1 MDFDLNSDQ
10 KHYRDLAKSFSD
22 KELKPNAAE
31 WDKEAF
37 FPKETLMKAGE
48 LGFLSL
54 YVDTNLGGMGLGRL
68 DASIVFEQ
76 LAQGC
81 TSTTAF
87 MTIHNMAIWMVS
99 KFGSEELKTEWFPQ
113 LSSGEKL
120 ASYCLTEPGSGSDS
134 ASLRTT
140 AKKDGDNYI
149 LNGSKAFISGSG
161 ATDCLV
167 LMARTGDSGAKG
179 ISCFLIPADLPGIEY
194 GKNEPKMGWKNQP
207 TRLVSLTDVKVS
219 KKNLVGEE
227 GNGFKIAMQG
237 LDGGRINIATC
248 SIGTA
253 QSALEEAQNYMNQRE
268 QFGKKISEFQTMQ
281 FKIADMVTEL
291 IAARTMTRLAA
302 SKVDKNDSEATIYS
316 AMAKRFATDVG
327 FNVCN
332 EALQIFGGY
341 GYIQE
346 YPLERYVRDV
356 RVHQIL
362 EGTNEIMK
370 MIIGRRMIMEDAASI
385 CLLYTSDAADE

>member
-1 MDFDLNSDQ
+1 M
-10 KHYRDLAKSFSD
+10 
-22 KELKPNAAE
+22 
-31 WDKEAF
+31 
-37 FPKETLMKAGE
+37 
-48 LGFLSL
+48 SL

-99 KFGSEELKTEWFPQ
+99 KFASEELKEEWFPK
-113 LSSGEKL
+113 LSSGKKL
-120 ASYCLTEPGSGSDS
+120 ASYCLTEPGSGSDA
-134 ASLRTT
+134 ASLKTT
-140 AKKDGDNYI
+140 AKENGDYFI
-149 LNGSKAFISGSG
+149 LNGSKSFISGSG
-161 ATDCLV
+161 ATDCLI
-167 LMARTGDSGAKG
+167 LMARTGDEGAKG
-179 ISCFLIPADLPGIEY
+179 ISCFLIPADSPGIEY

-207 TRLVSLTDVKVS
+207 TRLVSLTDVKVP
-219 KKNLVGEE
+219 KKNLIGEE

-253 QSALEEAQNYMNQRE
+253 QSALEEAQKYMNERE
-268 QFGKKISEFQTMQ
+268 QFGKRISEFQGMQ

-302 SKVDKNDSEATIYS
+302 SKIDSNDSEATVYS

-346 YPLERYVRDV
+346 YPLERHVRDV

-385 CLLYTSDAADE
+385 IQ

>member
-1 MDFDLNSDQ
+1 MDFDLTTTQ
-10 KHYRDLAKSFSD
+10 KEYRDLARNFSE
-22 KELKPNAAE
+22 KELKPYAAQ
-31 WDKEAF
+31 WDREAV
-37 FPKETLMKAGE
+37 FPKETLSKAGE

-54 YVDTNLGGMGLGRL
+54 YVDTNYGGMGLGRL
-68 DASIVFEQ
+68 DASIIFEQ

-99 KFGSEELKTEWFPQ
+99 KFASEDLKEEWFPA
-113 LSSGEKL
+113 LSQGAKL
-120 ASYCLTEPGSGSDS
+120 ASYCLTEPGSGSDA
-134 ASLRTT
+134 ASLKTT
-140 AKKDGDNYI
+140 AKKEGDHFI

-167 LMARTGDSGAKG
+167 LMARTGEQGAKG

-194 GKNEPKMGWKNQP
+194 GKNELKMGWKNQP
-207 TRLVSLTDVKVS
+207 TRLVSLTDVKVH
-219 KKNLVGEE
+219 KKNLIGEE

-253 QSALEEAQNYMNQRE
+253 QAAMEEAQRYMNERE
-268 QFGKKISEFQTMQ
+268 QFGKKISEFQAMQ

-291 IAARTMTRLAA
+291 VAARNMTRLAA
-302 SKVDKNDSEATIYS
+302 FKIDQGHGEATTYS
-316 AMAKRFATDVG
+316 AMAKRYATDVG

-346 YPLERYVRDV
+346 YPLERNVRDV

-362 EGTNEIMK
+362 EGTNEIMR

-385 CLLYTSDAADE
+385 IQ

>member
-1 MDFDLNSDQ
+1 MDFDLTTTQ
-10 KHYRDLAKSFSD
+10 KEYRDLARNFSE
-22 KELKPNAAE
+22 KELKPYAAQ
-31 WDKEAF
+31 WDREAI
-37 FPKETLMKAGE
+37 FPKETLSKAGE

-54 YVDTNLGGMGLGRL
+54 YVDTNYGGMGLGRL
-68 DASIVFEQ
+68 DASIIFEQ

-99 KFGSEELKTEWFPQ
+99 KFASEELKEEWFPA
-113 LSSGEKL
+113 LSQGTKL
-120 ASYCLTEPGSGSDS
+120 ASYCLTEPGSGSDA
-134 ASLRTT
+134 ASLKTT
-140 AKKDGDNYI
+140 AKKEGDHFI

-167 LMARTGDSGAKG
+167 LMARTGEQGAKG

-194 GKNEPKMGWKNQP
+194 GKNELKMGWKNQP
-207 TRLVSLTDVKVS
+207 TRLVSLTDVKVHR
-219 KKNLVGEE
+219 KNLIGEE

-253 QSALEEAQNYMNQRE
+253 QAAMEEAQRYMNERE
-268 QFGKKISEFQTMQ
+268 QFGKKISEFQAMQ

-291 IAARTMTRLAA
+291 VAARNMTRLAA
-302 SKVDKNDSEATIYS
+302 FKIDQGHGEATTYS
-316 AMAKRFATDVG
+316 AMAKRYATDVG

-346 YPLERYVRDV
+346 YPLERNVRDV

-362 EGTNEIMK
+362 EGTNEIMR

-385 CLLYTSDAADE
+385 IQ

>member
-10 KHYRDLAKSFSD
+10 NNYRDLAKSFSD
-22 KELKPNAAE
+22 KELKPFAAE

-37 FPKETLMKAGE
+37 FPKETLTKAGE

-99 KFGSEELKTEWFPQ
+99 KFASEELRTEWFPQ

-120 ASYCLTEPGSGSDS
+120 ASYCLTEPGSGSDA
-134 ASLRTT
+134 ASLRTI
-140 AKKDGDNYI
+140 AKKDGDYFI

-161 ATDCLV
+161 VTDCLV
-167 LMARTGDSGAKG
+167 LMAITCDVGAKG
-179 ISCFLIPADLPGIEY
+179 ISCFLIPADSPGIEY

-207 TRLVSLTDVKVS
+207 TRLVSLTDVKIS
-219 KKNLVGEE
+219 KNNLIGKEGE
-227 GNGFKIAMQG
+227 GFKIAMQG

-253 QSALEEAQNYMNQRE
+253 QSALEEAQKYMNERE
-268 QFGKKISEFQTMQ
+268 QFGKKISEFQAMQ

-291 IAARTMTRLAA
+291 VAARTMTRLAA
-302 SKVDKNDSEATIYS
+302 SKVDSNDPEATIYS

-327 FNVCN
+327 FKVCN

-385 CLLYTSDAADE
+385 IQ

>member
-1 MDFDLNSDQ
+1 MDFDLTSDQ
-10 KHYRDLAKSFSD
+10 KNYRDLAKNFSD
-22 KELKPNAAE
+22 KELKPFAAM
-31 WDKEAF
+31 WDKEAL
-37 FPKETLMKAGE
+37 FPKETLNKAGE

-54 YVDTNLGGMGLGRL
+54 YVDTDLGGMGLGRL

-99 KFGSEELKTEWFPQ
+99 KFASEKLKNEWFPQ
-113 LSSGEKL
+113 LSTGEKL
-120 ASYCLTEPGSGSDS
+120 SSYCLTEPGSGSDA

-140 AKKDGDNYI
+140 AKKVGGDFI

-161 ATDCLV
+161 ATDCLI
-167 LMARTGDSGAKG
+167 LMARTGETGSKG
-179 ISCFLIPADLPGIEY
+179 ISCFLVPADLPGIEY

-207 TRLVSLTDVKVS
+207 TRLVSLTDVRIS
-219 KKNLVGEE
+219 KDNLIGEE

-253 QSALEEAQNYMNQRE
+253 QSALEEAQNYMNERE
-268 QFGKKISEFQTMQ
+268 QFGKKISEFQAMQ
-281 FKIADMVTEL
+281 FKIADMVTDL
-291 IAARTMTRLAA
+291 VAARTMTRLAA
-302 SKVDKNDSEATIYS
+302 YKIDKGDVEATTYS

-346 YPLERYVRDV
+346 YPLERHVRDV

-370 MIIGRRMIMEDAASI
+370 MIIGRRMVMEDAASI
-385 CLLYTSDAADE
+385 IQ

>member
-1 MDFDLNSDQ
+1 MDFDLTTTQ
-10 KHYRDLAKSFSD
+10 KEYRDLARNFSE
-22 KELKPNAAE
+22 KELKPYAAQ
-31 WDKEAF
+31 WDREAI
-37 FPKETLMKAGE
+37 FPKETLSKAGE

-54 YVDTNLGGMGLGRL
+54 YVDTNYGGMGLGRL
-68 DASIVFEQ
+68 DASIIFEQ

-99 KFGSEELKTEWFPQ
+99 KFASEDLKEEWFPA
-113 LSSGEKL
+113 LSQGTKL
-120 ASYCLTEPGSGSDS
+120 ASYCLTEPGSGSDA
-134 ASLRTT
+134 ASLKTT
-140 AKKDGDNYI
+140 AKKEGDHFI

-167 LMARTGDSGAKG
+167 LMARTGEQGAKG

-194 GKNEPKMGWKNQP
+194 GKNELKMGWKNQP
-207 TRLVSLTDVKVS
+207 TRLVSLTDVKVH
-219 KKNLVGEE
+219 KKNLIGEE

-253 QSALEEAQNYMNQRE
+253 QAAMEEAQRYMNERE
-268 QFGKKISEFQTMQ
+268 QFGKKISEFQAMQ

-291 IAARTMTRLAA
+291 VAARNMTRLAA
-302 SKVDKNDSEATIYS
+302 FKIDQGHGEATTYS
-316 AMAKRFATDVG
+316 AMAKRYATDVG

-346 YPLERYVRDV
+346 YPLERNVRDV

-362 EGTNEIMK
+362 EGTNEIMR

-385 CLLYTSDAADE
+385 IQ

>member
-140 AKKDGDNYI
+140 AKKDGDYFI

-385 CLLYTSDAADE
+385 IQ

>member
-1 MDFDLNSDQ
+1 MDFDLTTNQ
-10 KHYRDLAKSFSD
+10 KEYRDLARNFSE
-22 KELKPNAAE
+22 KELKPYAAQ
-31 WDKEAF
+31 WDREAI
-37 FPKETLMKAGE
+37 FPKETLSKAGE

-54 YVDTNLGGMGLGRL
+54 YVDTNYGGMGLGRL
-68 DASIVFEQ
+68 DASIIFEQ

-99 KFGSEELKTEWFPQ
+99 KFASEDLKEEWFPA
-113 LSSGEKL
+113 LSQGTKL
-120 ASYCLTEPGSGSDS
+120 ASYCLTEPGSGSDA
-134 ASLRTT
+134 ASLKTT
-140 AKKDGDNYI
+140 AKKEGDHFV

-167 LMARTGDSGAKG
+167 LMARTGEQGAKG

-194 GKNEPKMGWKNQP
+194 GKNELKMGWKNQP
-207 TRLVSLTDVKVS
+207 TRLVSLTDVKVHR
-219 KKNLVGEE
+219 KNLIGEE

-253 QSALEEAQNYMNQRE
+253 QAAMEEAQRYMNERE
-268 QFGKKISEFQTMQ
+268 QFGKKISEFQAMQ

-291 IAARTMTRLAA
+291 VAARNMTRLAA
-302 SKVDKNDSEATIYS
+302 FKIDQGHGEATTYS
-316 AMAKRFATDVG
+316 AMAKRYATDVG

-346 YPLERYVRDV
+346 YPLERNVRDV

-362 EGTNEIMK
+362 EGTNEIMR

-385 CLLYTSDAADE
+385 IQ

>member
-37 FPKETLMKAGE
+37 FPKETLKKAGE

-87 MTIHNMAIWMVS
+87 MTIHNMAIWMIS
-99 KFGSEELKTEWFPQ
+99 KFGSEGLKTEWFPQ

-140 AKKDGDNYI
+140 AKKDGDNFI

-219 KKNLVGEE
+219 KENLVGEE
-227 GNGFKIAMQG
+227 GKGFKIAMQG

-248 SIGTA
+248 SVGTA

-291 IAARTMTRLAA
+291 IAARTITRLAA
-302 SKVDKNDSEATIYS
+302 SKLDKNDSEATIYS

-370 MIIGRRMIMEDAASI
+370 MIIGRRMIMENAASI
-385 CLLYTSDAADE
+385 IQ

>member
-37 FPKETLMKAGE
+37 FPKETLKKAGE

-87 MTIHNMAIWMVS
+87 MTIHNMAIWMIS

-140 AKKDGDNYI
+140 ADKDGDNFI

-219 KKNLVGEE
+219 KENLVGEE
-227 GNGFKIAMQG
+227 GKGFKIAMQG

-248 SIGTA
+248 SVGTA

-302 SKVDKNDSEATIYS
+302 SKLDKNDSEATIYS

-370 MIIGRRMIMEDAASI
+370 MIIGRRMIMENAASI
-385 CLLYTSDAADE
+385 IQ

>member
-1 MDFDLNSDQ
+1 MDFDLTTTQ
-10 KHYRDLAKSFSD
+10 KEYRDLARNFSE
-22 KELKPNAAE
+22 KELKPYAAQ
-31 WDKEAF
+31 WDREAV
-37 FPKETLMKAGE
+37 FPKETLSKAGE

-54 YVDTNLGGMGLGRL
+54 YVDTNYGGMGLGRL
-68 DASIVFEQ
+68 DASIIFEQ

-99 KFGSEELKTEWFPQ
+99 KFASEDLKEEWFPA
-113 LSSGEKL
+113 LSQGTKL
-120 ASYCLTEPGSGSDS
+120 ASYCLTEPGSGSDA
-134 ASLRTT
+134 ASLKTT
-140 AKKDGDNYI
+140 AKKEGDHFI

-167 LMARTGDSGAKG
+167 LMARTGEQGSKG

-194 GKNEPKMGWKNQP
+194 GKNELKMGWKNQP
-207 TRLVSLTDVKVS
+207 TRLVSLTDVKVHR
-219 KKNLVGEE
+219 KNLIGEE

-253 QSALEEAQNYMNQRE
+253 QAAMEEAQRYMNERE
-268 QFGKKISEFQTMQ
+268 QFGKKISEFQAMQ

-291 IAARTMTRLAA
+291 VAARNMTRLAA
-302 SKVDKNDSEATIYS
+302 FKIDQGHGEATTYS
-316 AMAKRFATDVG
+316 AMAKRYATDVG

-346 YPLERYVRDV
+346 YPLERNVRDV

-362 EGTNEIMK
+362 EGTNEIMR

-385 CLLYTSDAADE
+385 IQ

>member
-10 KHYRDLAKSFSD
+10 NNYRDLAKSFSD
-22 KELKPNAAE
+22 KELKPYAAE

-37 FPKETLMKAGE
+37 FPKETLTKAGE

-99 KFGSEELKTEWFPQ
+99 KFASEELKTEWFPQ

-120 ASYCLTEPGSGSDS
+120 ASYCLTEPGSGSDA
-134 ASLRTT
+134 ASLRTI
-140 AKKDGDNYI
+140 AKRDGDNFI

-161 ATDCLV
+161 VTDCLV
-167 LMARTGDSGAKG
+167 LMARTGDAGAKG
-179 ISCFLIPADLPGIEY
+179 ISCFLIPADSPGIEY

-219 KKNLVGEE
+219 KNNLIGEE
-227 GNGFKIAMQG
+227 GDGFKIAMQG

-253 QSALEEAQNYMNQRE
+253 QSALEEAQKYMNERE
-268 QFGKKISEFQTMQ
+268 QFGKKISEFQAMQ

-291 IAARTMTRLAA
+291 VAARTMTRLAA
-302 SKVDKNDSEATIYS
+302 SKVDSNDPEATIYS

-327 FNVCN
+327 FKVCN

-370 MIIGRRMIMEDAASI
+370 MIIGRRMIMEDAALI
-385 CLLYTSDAADE
+385 IQ

>member
-1 MDFDLNSDQ
+1 MDFDLTTTQ
-10 KHYRDLAKSFSD
+10 KEYRDLARNFSE
-22 KELKPNAAE
+22 KELKPYAAQ
-31 WDKEAF
+31 WDREAV
-37 FPKETLMKAGE
+37 FPKETLSKAGE

-54 YVDTNLGGMGLGRL
+54 YVDTNYGGMGLGRL
-68 DASIVFEQ
+68 DASIIFEQ

-99 KFGSEELKTEWFPQ
+99 KFASEDLKEEWFPA
-113 LSSGEKL
+113 LSQGTKL
-120 ASYCLTEPGSGSDS
+120 ASYCLTEPGSCSDA
-134 ASLRTT
+134 ASLKTT
-140 AKKDGDNYI
+140 AKKEGDHFV

-167 LMARTGDSGAKG
+167 LMARTGEQGSKG

-194 GKNEPKMGWKNQP
+194 GKNELKMGWKNQP
-207 TRLVSLTDVKVS
+207 TRLVSLTDVKVH
-219 KKNLVGEE
+219 KKNLIGEE

-253 QSALEEAQNYMNQRE
+253 QAAMEEAQRYMNERE
-268 QFGKKISEFQTMQ
+268 QFGKKISEFQAMQ

-291 IAARTMTRLAA
+291 VAARNMTRLAA
-302 SKVDKNDSEATIYS
+302 FKIDQGHGEATTYS
-316 AMAKRFATDVG
+316 AMAKRYATDVG

-346 YPLERYVRDV
+346 YPLERNVRDV

-362 EGTNEIMK
+362 EGTNEIMR

-385 CLLYTSDAADE
+385 IQ

>member
-37 FPKETLMKAGE
+37 FPKETLKKAGE

-140 AKKDGDNYI
+140 AKKDGDNFI

-219 KKNLVGEE
+219 KENLVGEE
-227 GNGFKIAMQG
+227 GKGFKIAMQG

-248 SIGTA
+248 SVGTA

-302 SKVDKNDSEATIYS
+302 SKLDKNDSEATIYS

-370 MIIGRRMIMEDAASI
+370 MIIGRRMIMENAASI
-385 CLLYTSDAADE
+385 IQ

>member
-1 MDFDLNSDQ
+1 MDFDLTTTQ
-10 KHYRDLAKSFSD
+10 KEYRDLARNFSE
-22 KELKPNAAE
+22 KELKPYAAQ
-31 WDKEAF
+31 WDREAI
-37 FPKETLMKAGE
+37 FPKETLSKAGE

-54 YVDTNLGGMGLGRL
+54 YVDTNYGGMGLGRL
-68 DASIVFEQ
+68 DASIIFEQ

-99 KFGSEELKTEWFPQ
+99 KFASEDLKEEWFPA
-113 LSSGEKL
+113 LSQGAKL
-120 ASYCLTEPGSGSDS
+120 ASYCLTEPGSGSDA
-134 ASLRTT
+134 ASLKTT
-140 AKKDGDNYI
+140 AKKEGDHFV

-167 LMARTGDSGAKG
+167 LMARTGEQGSKG

-194 GKNEPKMGWKNQP
+194 GKNELKMGWKNQP
-207 TRLVSLTDVKVS
+207 TRLVSLTDVKVH
-219 KKNLVGEE
+219 KKNLIGEE

-253 QSALEEAQNYMNQRE
+253 QAAMEEAQRYMNERE
-268 QFGKKISEFQTMQ
+268 QFGKKISEFQAMQ

-291 IAARTMTRLAA
+291 VAARNMTRLAA
-302 SKVDKNDSEATIYS
+302 FKIDQGHGEATTYS
-316 AMAKRFATDVG
+316 AMAKRYATDVG

-346 YPLERYVRDV
+346 YPLERNVRDV

-362 EGTNEIMK
+362 EGTNEIMR

-385 CLLYTSDAADE
+385 IQ

>member
-1 MDFDLNSDQ
+1 MDFNLNSDQ
-10 KHYRDLAKSFSD
+10 NNYRDLAKSFSD
-22 KELKPNAAE
+22 KELKPFAAE

-37 FPKETLMKAGE
+37 FPKETLTKAGE

-99 KFGSEELKTEWFPQ
+99 KFASEELRTEWFPQ

-120 ASYCLTEPGSGSDS
+120 ASYCLTEPGSGSDA
-134 ASLRTT
+134 ASLRTI
-140 AKKDGDNYI
+140 AKKDGDYFI

-161 ATDCLV
+161 VTDCLV
-167 LMARTGDSGAKG
+167 LMARTGDVGAKG
-179 ISCFLIPADLPGIEY
+179 ISCFLIPADSPGIEY

-207 TRLVSLTDVKVS
+207 TRLVSLTDVKIS
-219 KKNLVGEE
+219 KNNLIGKE
-227 GNGFKIAMQG
+227 GDGFKIAMQG

-253 QSALEEAQNYMNQRE
+253 QSALEEAQKYMNERE
-268 QFGKKISEFQTMQ
+268 QFGKKISEFQAMQ

-291 IAARTMTRLAA
+291 VAARTMTRLAA
-302 SKVDKNDSEATIYS
+302 SKVDSDDPEATIYS

-327 FNVCN
+327 FKVCN

-385 CLLYTSDAADE
+385 IQ

>member
-1 MDFDLNSDQ
+1 MDFNLNSDQ
-10 KHYRDLAKSFSD
+10 NNYRDLAKSFSD
-22 KELKPNAAE
+22 KELKPFAAE

-37 FPKETLMKAGE
+37 FPKETLTKAGE

-99 KFGSEELKTEWFPQ
+99 KFASEELRTEWFPQ

-120 ASYCLTEPGSGSDS
+120 ASYCLTEPGSGSDA
-134 ASLRTT
+134 ASLRTI
-140 AKKDGDNYI
+140 AKKDGDYFI

-161 ATDCLV
+161 VTDCLV
-167 LMARTGDSGAKG
+167 LMARTGDVGAKG
-179 ISCFLIPADLPGIEY
+179 ISCFLIPADSPGIEY

-207 TRLVSLTDVKVS
+207 TRLVSLTDVKIS
-219 KKNLVGEE
+219 KNNLIGKE
-227 GNGFKIAMQG
+227 GDGFKIAMQG

-253 QSALEEAQNYMNQRE
+253 QSALEEAQKYMNERE
-268 QFGKKISEFQTMQ
+268 QFGKKISEFQAMQ

-291 IAARTMTRLAA
+291 VAARTMTRLAA
-302 SKVDKNDSEATIYS
+302 SKVDSNDPEATIYS

-327 FNVCN
+327 FKVCN

-385 CLLYTSDAADE
+385 IQ

>member
-37 FPKETLMKAGE
+37 FPKETLKKAGE

-385 CLLYTSDAADE
+385 IQ

>member
-1 MDFDLNSDQ
+1 MDFELNSDQ

-22 KELKPNAAE
+22 KELKPNAGE

-37 FPKETLMKAGE
+37 FPKETLTKAGE

-140 AKKDGDNYI
+140 AKKDGDNFI

-167 LMARTGDSGAKG
+167 LMARTGDSGARG

-268 QFGKKISEFQTMQ
+268 QFGKKISEFQAMQ

-385 CLLYTSDAADE
+385 IQ

>member
-1 MDFDLNSDQ
+1 
-10 KHYRDLAKSFSD
+10 
-22 KELKPNAAE
+22 
-31 WDKEAF
+31 
-37 FPKETLMKAGE
+37 
-48 LGFLSL
+48 
-54 YVDTNLGGMGLGRL
+54 MGLGRL

-87 MTIHNMAIWMVS
+87 MTIHNMAIWMIS

-140 AKKDGDNYI
+140 AKKDGDNFI

-219 KKNLVGEE
+219 KENLVGEE
-227 GNGFKIAMQG
+227 GKGFKIAMQG

-253 QSALEEAQNYMNQRE
+253 QSALEEAQNYMNQENNLVKRYLNSR
-268 QFGKKISEFQTMQ
+268 QCNSRL
-281 FKIADMVTEL
+281 L
-291 IAARTMTRLAA
+291 IW
-302 SKVDKNDSEATIYS
+302 
-316 AMAKRFATDVG
+316 
-327 FNVCN
+327 
-332 EALQIFGGY
+332 
-341 GYIQE
+341 
-346 YPLERYVRDV
+346 
-356 RVHQIL
+356 
-362 EGTNEIMK
+362 
-370 MIIGRRMIMEDAASI
+370 
-385 CLLYTSDAADE
+385 

>member
-99 KFGSEELKTEWFPQ
+99 KFGSEELKREWFPQ

-134 ASLRTT
+134 ASLSTS

-385 CLLYTSDAADE
+385 IQ

>member
-10 KHYRDLAKSFSD
+10 NNYRDLAKSFSD
-22 KELKPNAAE
+22 KALKPYAAE

-37 FPKETLMKAGE
+37 FPKETLKKAGE

-99 KFGSEELKTEWFPQ
+99 KFASEELKTEWFPQ

-120 ASYCLTEPGSGSDS
+120 ASYCLTEPGAGSDA
-134 ASLRTT
+134 ASLRTI
-140 AKKDGDNYI
+140 AKRDGDNFI

-161 ATDCLV
+161 VTDCLV
-167 LMARTGDSGAKG
+167 LMARTGDAGAKG
-179 ISCFLIPADLPGIEY
+179 ISCFLIPADSPGIEY

-219 KKNLVGEE
+219 KNNLIGEE
-227 GNGFKIAMQG
+227 GDGFKIAMQG

-253 QSALEEAQNYMNQRE
+253 QSALEEAQKYMNERE
-268 QFGKKISEFQTMQ
+268 QFGKKISEFQAMQ

-291 IAARTMTRLAA
+291 VAARTMTRLAA
-302 SKVDKNDSEATIYS
+302 SKVDSNDPEATIYS

-327 FNVCN
+327 FKVCN

-385 CLLYTSDAADE
+385 IQ

>member
-37 FPKETLMKAGE
+37 FPKETLKKAGE

-87 MTIHNMAIWMVS
+87 MTIHNMAIWMIS

-140 AKKDGDNYI
+140 AKKDGDNFI

-291 IAARTMTRLAA
+291 IAARTITRLAA
-302 SKVDKNDSEATIYS
+302 SKLDKNDSEATIYS

-385 CLLYTSDAADE
+385 IQ

>member
-1 MDFDLNSDQ
+1 MDFDLTTEQ
-10 KHYRDLAKSFSD
+10 KDYRDLANNFSE
-22 KELKPNAAE
+22 KELKPHAAQ
-31 WDKEAF
+31 WDREAI
-37 FPKETLMKAGE
+37 FPKEALSKAGE

-54 YVDTNLGGMGLGRL
+54 YVDTNYGGMGLGRL
-68 DASIVFEQ
+68 DASLIFEQ

-99 KFGSEELKTEWFPQ
+99 KFASEDLKEEWFPA
-113 LSSGEKL
+113 LSQGKKL
-120 ASYCLTEPGSGSDS
+120 ASYCLTEPDSGSDA
-134 ASLRTT
+134 ASLKTT
-140 AKKDGDNYI
+140 AKKEGDHFI

-161 ATDCLV
+161 VTDCLV
-167 LMARTGDSGAKG
+167 LMARTGEQGARG

-194 GKNEPKMGWKNQP
+194 GKNELKMGWKNQP
-207 TRLVSLTDVKVS
+207 TRLVSLTDVKVH
-219 KKNLVGEE
+219 KKNLIGEE

-253 QSALEEAQNYMNQRE
+253 QAALEEAQRYMNERE
-268 QFGKKISEFQTMQ
+268 QFGKKISEFQAMQ

-291 IAARTMTRLAA
+291 VAARNMTRLAA
-302 SKVDKNDSEATIYS
+302 FKIDQGHVEATTYS
-316 AMAKRFATDVG
+316 AMAKRYATDVG

-346 YPLERYVRDV
+346 YPLERKVRDV

-362 EGTNEIMK
+362 EGTNEIMR

-385 CLLYTSDAADE
+385 IQ

>member
-10 KHYRDLAKSFSD
+10 NNYRDLAKSFSD
-22 KELKPNAAE
+22 KELKPYAAE

-37 FPKETLMKAGE
+37 FPKETLTKAGE

-140 AKKDGDNYI
+140 AKKDGDNFI

-253 QSALEEAQNYMNQRE
+253 QSALEEAQKYMNQRE
-268 QFGKKISEFQTMQ
+268 QFGKKISEFQAMQ

-385 CLLYTSDAADE
+385 IQ

>member
-1 MDFDLNSDQ
+1 MDFDLTTTQ
-10 KHYRDLAKSFSD
+10 KEYRDLARNFSE
-22 KELKPNAAE
+22 KELKPYAAQ
-31 WDKEAF
+31 WDREAV
-37 FPKETLMKAGE
+37 FPKETLSKAGE

-54 YVDTNLGGMGLGRL
+54 YVDTNYGGMGLGRL
-68 DASIVFEQ
+68 DASIIFEQ

-99 KFGSEELKTEWFPQ
+99 KFASEDLKEEWFPA
-113 LSSGEKL
+113 LSQGTKL
-120 ASYCLTEPGSGSDS
+120 ASYCLTEPGSGSDA
-134 ASLRTT
+134 ASLKTT
-140 AKKDGDNYI
+140 AKKEGDHFV

-167 LMARTGDSGAKG
+167 LMARTGEQGAKG

-194 GKNEPKMGWKNQP
+194 GKNELKMGWKNQP
-207 TRLVSLTDVKVS
+207 TRLVSLTDVKVHR
-219 KKNLVGEE
+219 KNLIGEE

-253 QSALEEAQNYMNQRE
+253 QAAMEEAQRYMNERE
-268 QFGKKISEFQTMQ
+268 QFGKKISEFQAMQ

-291 IAARTMTRLAA
+291 VAARNMTRLAA
-302 SKVDKNDSEATIYS
+302 FKIDQGHGEATTYS
-316 AMAKRFATDVG
+316 AMAKRYATDVG

-346 YPLERYVRDV
+346 FPLERNVRDV

-362 EGTNEIMK
+362 EGTNEIMR

-385 CLLYTSDAADE
+385 IQ

>member
-1 MDFDLNSDQ
+1 MDFDLTSDQ
-10 KHYRDLAKSFSD
+10 KNYRDLAKNFSD
-22 KELKPNAAE
+22 KELKPFAAI
-31 WDKEAF
+31 WDKEAL
-37 FPKETLMKAGE
+37 FPKETLNKAGE

-99 KFGSEELKTEWFPQ
+99 KFASEKLKNEWFPQ
-113 LSSGEKL
+113 LSTGEKL
-120 ASYCLTEPGSGSDS
+120 ASYCLTEPGSGSDA

-140 AKKDGDNYI
+140 ATKDGSDFI

-161 ATDCLV
+161 ATDCLI
-167 LMARTGDSGAKG
+167 LMARTGETGSKG
-179 ISCFLIPADLPGIEY
+179 ISCFLVPADLPGIEY

-207 TRLVSLTDVKVS
+207 TRLVSLTDVRIS
-219 KKNLVGEE
+219 KDNLIGEE

-253 QSALEEAQNYMNQRE
+253 QSALEEAQNYMNERE
-268 QFGKKISEFQTMQ
+268 QFGKKISEFQAMQ
-281 FKIADMVTEL
+281 FKIADMVTDL
-291 IAARTMTRLAA
+291 VAARTMTRLAA
-302 SKVDKNDSEATIYS
+302 YKIDKGDVEATTYS

-346 YPLERYVRDV
+346 YPLERHVRD
-356 RVHQIL
+356 
-362 EGTNEIMK
+362 
-370 MIIGRRMIMEDAASI
+370 
-385 CLLYTSDAADE
+385 CLLYTSPSPRDRQKSRMPSSA

>member
-1 MDFDLNSDQ
+1 MDFDLTTTQ
-10 KHYRDLAKSFSD
+10 KEYRDLARNFSE
-22 KELKPNAAE
+22 KELKPYAAQ
-31 WDKEAF
+31 WDREAV
-37 FPKETLMKAGE
+37 FPKETLSKAGE

-54 YVDTNLGGMGLGRL
+54 YVDTNYGGMGLGRL
-68 DASIVFEQ
+68 DASIIFEQ

-99 KFGSEELKTEWFPQ
+99 KFASEDLKEEWFPA
-113 LSSGEKL
+113 LSQGRKL
-120 ASYCLTEPGSGSDS
+120 ASYCLTEPGSGSDA
-134 ASLRTT
+134 ASLKTT
-140 AKKDGDNYI
+140 AKKEGDHFV

-167 LMARTGDSGAKG
+167 LMARTGEQGSRG

-194 GKNEPKMGWKNQP
+194 GKNELKMGWKNQP
-207 TRLVSLTDVKVS
+207 TRLVSLTDVKVHR
-219 KKNLVGEE
+219 KNLIGEE

-253 QSALEEAQNYMNQRE
+253 QAAMEEAQRYMNERE
-268 QFGKKISEFQTMQ
+268 QFGKKISEFQAMQ

-291 IAARTMTRLAA
+291 VAARNMTRLAA
-302 SKVDKNDSEATIYS
+302 FKIDQGHGEATTYS
-316 AMAKRFATDVG
+316 AMAKRYATDVG

-346 YPLERYVRDV
+346 YPLERNVRDV

-362 EGTNEIMK
+362 EGTNEIMR

-385 CLLYTSDAADE
+385 IQ

>member
-1 MDFDLNSDQ
+1 MDFDLTSDQ
-10 KHYRDLAKSFSD
+10 KNYRDLAKNFSD
-22 KELKPNAAE
+22 KELKPFAAI
-31 WDKEAF
+31 WDKEAL
-37 FPKETLMKAGE
+37 FPKETLNKAGE

-99 KFGSEELKTEWFPQ
+99 KFASEKLKNEWFPQ
-113 LSSGEKL
+113 LSTGEKL
-120 ASYCLTEPGSGSDS
+120 ASYCLTEPGSGSDA

-140 AKKDGDNYI
+140 ATKDGSDFI

-161 ATDCLV
+161 ATDCLI
-167 LMARTGDSGAKG
+167 LMARTGETGSKG
-179 ISCFLIPADLPGIEY
+179 ISCFLVPADLPGIEY

-207 TRLVSLTDVKVS
+207 TRLVSLTDVKIS
-219 KKNLVGEE
+219 KDNLIGEE

-253 QSALEEAQNYMNQRE
+253 QSALEEAQNYMNERE
-268 QFGKKISEFQTMQ
+268 QFGKKISEFQAMQ
-281 FKIADMVTEL
+281 FKIADMVTDL
-291 IAARTMTRLAA
+291 VAARTMTRLAA
-302 SKVDKNDSEATIYS
+302 YKIDKGDVEATTYS

-346 YPLERYVRDV
+346 YPLERHVRDV

-370 MIIGRRMIMEDAASI
+370 MIIGRRMVMEDAASI
-385 CLLYTSDAADE
+385 IQ

>member
-1 MDFDLNSDQ
+1 MDFELNSDQ

-113 LSSGEKL
+113 LSSGKKL

-140 AKKDGDNYI
+140 AKKDGDNFI

-207 TRLVSLTDVKVS
+207 TRLVSLSDVKVS

-253 QSALEEAQNYMNQRE
+253 QSALEEAQKYMNQRE
-268 QFGKKISEFQTMQ
+268 QFGKKISEFQAMQ

-302 SKVDKNDSEATIYS
+302 SKVDKNDSEATIFS

-385 CLLYTSDAADE
+385 IQ

>member
-1 MDFDLNSDQ
+1 MDFELNSDQ

-113 LSSGEKL
+113 LSSGKKL

-140 AKKDGDNYI
+140 AKKDGDNFI

-207 TRLVSLTDVKVS
+207 TRLVSLSDVKVS

-253 QSALEEAQNYMNQRE
+253 QSALEEAQKYMNQRE
-268 QFGKKISEFQTMQ
+268 QFGKKISEFQAMQ

-370 MIIGRRMIMEDAASI
+370 MIIGRRMIMEDAALI
-385 CLLYTSDAADE
+385 IQ

>member
-10 KHYRDLAKSFSD
+10 NNYRDLAKSFSD
-22 KELKPNAAE
+22 KELKPYAAE

-37 FPKETLMKAGE
+37 FPKETLTKAGE

-99 KFGSEELKTEWFPQ
+99 KFASEELKTEWFPQ

-120 ASYCLTEPGSGSDS
+120 ASYCLTEPGSGSDA
-134 ASLRTT
+134 ASLRTI
-140 AKKDGDNYI
+140 AKRDGDNFI

-161 ATDCLV
+161 VTDCLV
-167 LMARTGDSGAKG
+167 LMARTGDAGAKG
-179 ISCFLIPADLPGIEY
+179 ISCFLIPADSPGIEY

-219 KKNLVGEE
+219 KNNLIGKE
-227 GNGFKIAMQG
+227 GDGFKIAMQG

-253 QSALEEAQNYMNQRE
+253 QSALEEAQKYMNERE
-268 QFGKKISEFQTMQ
+268 QFGKKISEFQAMQ

-291 IAARTMTRLAA
+291 VAARTMTRLAA
-302 SKVDKNDSEATIYS
+302 SKVDSNDPEATIYS

-327 FNVCN
+327 FKVCN

-385 CLLYTSDAADE
+385 IQ

>member
-1 MDFDLNSDQ
+1 MDFELNSDQ

-22 KELKPNAAE
+22 KELKPNAGE

-37 FPKETLMKAGE
+37 FPKETLTKAGE

-113 LSSGEKL
+113 LSSGKKL

-140 AKKDGDNYI
+140 AKKDGDNFI

-253 QSALEEAQNYMNQRE
+253 QSALEEAQKYMNQRE
-268 QFGKKISEFQTMQ
+268 QFGKKISEFQAMQ

-385 CLLYTSDAADE
+385 IQ